1 MEKKLYIDASHP
13 EETRVVLK
21 SNDGIEEYEYEDKN
35 KLNFKSNIY
44 LGVVSRVE
52 PSLQAAFI
60 NFGRIKHGFLAFNDI
75 QSDYYQI
82 PTEDKEK
89 LKEAEE
95 NIREDL
101 KNKNLEDLNND
112 TNSEIQTVNKQSE
125 DLDED
130 DGDEKKEGN
139 KEPIKSGKQDVNVR
153 EKLNNS
159 YGVRRYRIQEVIK
172 PGQVILIQ
180 VIKDER
186 GSKGAALTT
195 FISLAGK
202 YVVLMPNTAKG
213 GGISRKIFGSVD
225 RTKIRNILN
234 EIDIPKSMGV
244 IVRTAGSNKTKNDIE
259 KDFQNTIK
267 TWDQIKSKALD
278 SNAPSLIYEE
288 GDIIKRALRD
298 IYDNDTSTIYVDGS
312 DGYQKAKTFIKE
324 LIPKSSKFLKKHKG
338 KIPLFHEVGIEK
350 ELNNIFD
357 PVVKLK
363 SGGYLVINPTEAL
376 VAIDINSGQSIKASN
391 IEKTA
396 LNTNLEA
403 AEEIAKQLKIR
414 DLSGLIVIDFIDMV
428 NFFNRR
434 LVEKKMRESIRKDRA
449 RIQVGKISTF
459 GLLEMTR
466 QRLREGSIV
475 WETNL
480 SLESFALKIVKK
492 SEMLSFTEKVKS
504 VNVKI
509 PEKVKLYI
517 EKIIKKEIKYF
528 EEKFKIKIN
537 FFADPQLIIPEYNI
551 ILLDKN
557 KKIIQQI
564 QNINKVEGLSDN
576 IEIKTKKIT
585 KEIKTKNKTS
595 SEKIK
600 KISTKISTK
609 ISAKISTK
617 KNKKKIPRTL
627 WIRRKKKVA

>member
-13 EETRVVLK
+13 DETRVVLK
-21 SNDGIEEYEYEDKN
+21 SNNGIEEYEYEDKN
-35 KLNFKSNIY
+35 KLNFKNNIY
-44 LGVVSRVE
+44 LGTVSRVE

-82 PTEDKEK
+82 PTGDKEK

-95 NIREDL
+95 KIREDL
-101 KNKNLEDLNND
+101 KNKNLEESNTEVDSGNDLANNED
-112 TNSEIQTVNKQSE
+112 KNLEKNIESNEIEK
-125 DLDED
+125 DESNLEP
-130 DGDEKKEGN
+130 GEEKKN
-139 KEPIKSGKQDVNVR
+139 INIR
-153 EKLNNS
+153 EKLKSS
-159 YGVRRYRIQEVIK
+159 YGLRKYRIQEVIK

-180 VIKDER
+180 VIKEER
-186 GSKGAALTT
+186 GNKGAALTT

-202 YVVLMPNTAKG
+202 YIVLMPNTAKG
-213 GGISRKIFGSVD
+213 GGISRKIFNSND

-234 EIDIPKSMGV
+234 EIEIPKIMGV
-244 IVRTAGSNKTKNDIE
+244 IVRTAGANKTKNEIE
-259 KDFQNTIK
+259 KDFQNTTK
-267 TWDQIKSKALD
+267 TWDQIKNKALD

-298 IYDNDTSTIYVDGS
+298 IYDNDTSNIYVDGNE
-312 DGYQKAKTFIKE
+312 GYQKAKSFIKE
-324 LIPKSSKFLKKHKG
+324 LIPKSAKFLQKHKG

-376 VAIDINSGQSIKASN
+376 VAIDINSGQSTKASN

-403 AEEIAKQLKIR
+403 AEEIAKQIKIR
-414 DLSGLIVIDFIDMV
+414 DLSGLIVIDFIDMM
-428 NFFNRR
+428 NFFNRK
-434 LVEKKMRESIRKDRA
+434 LVEKKMREVIRKDRA

-466 QRLREGSIV
+466 QRLREGSIK

-492 SEMLSFTEKVKS
+492 SEMLSFADKVKS

-509 PEKVKLYI
+509 PEKVKIYI
-517 EKIIKKEIKYF
+517 DKILKKEIKYF
-528 EEKFKIKIN
+528 EDKFRIKII
-537 FFADPQLIIPEYNI
+537 FFADPQLIIPEYSI
-551 ILLDKN
+551 SLLDK
-557 KKIIQQI
+557 KKITINKNE
-564 QNINKVEGLSDN
+564 NINIIEGLKPEPQVEVKKKKVTTTEKKNKSSPSVKVKKN
-576 IEIKTKKIT
+576 VTKNVTKKI
-585 KEIKTKNKTS
+585 
-595 SEKIK
+595 
-600 KISTKISTK
+600 
-609 ISAKISTK
+609 
-617 KNKKKIPRTL
+617 KKKSARTL
-627 WIRRKKKVA
+627 WVRRKKTS

>member
-13 EETRVVLK
+13 DETRVVLK
-21 SNDGIEEYEYEDKN
+21 SDNGIEEYEYEDKN
-35 KLNFKSNIY
+35 KLNFKNNIY
-44 LGVVSRVE
+44 LGTVSRVE
-52 PSLQAAFI
+52 PSLQAVFI

-82 PTEDKEK
+82 PTGDKEK
-89 LKEAEE
+89 LKETEE
-95 NIREDL
+95 KIREDL
-101 KNKNLEDLNND
+101 KNKNLDDLNNETSSD
-112 TNSEIQTVNKQSE
+112 NELTNGENKNLKK
-125 DLDED
+125 DDENTEVEKD
-130 DGDEKKEGN
+130 EASREPEGEKKDN
-139 KEPIKSGKQDVNVR
+139 NVR
-153 EKLNNS
+153 EKLKKS
-159 YGVRRYRIQEVIK
+159 YGLKRYKIQEVIK

-180 VIKDER
+180 VIKEER
-186 GSKGAALTT
+186 GNKGAALTT

-202 YVVLMPNTAKG
+202 YIVLMPNTAKG
-213 GGISRKIFGSVD
+213 GGISRKIFNSSD

-234 EIDIPKSMGV
+234 SIEIQKSMGV
-244 IVRTAGSNKTKNDIE
+244 IVRTAGANKTKNEIE
-259 KDFQNTIK
+259 KDFHNTLK
-267 TWDQIKSKALD
+267 TWDQIKNNALE

-298 IYDNDTSTIYVDGS
+298 LYDNDTSNIYIDGNE
-312 DGYQKAKTFIKE
+312 GYQKAKSFIKE
-324 LIPKSSKFLKKHKG
+324 LIPKSAKFLQKHKS
-338 KIPLFHEVGIEK
+338 KIPLFHEAGIEK

-414 DLSGLIVIDFIDMV
+414 DLSGLIVIDFIDMM

-466 QRLREGSIV
+466 QRLREGSIK

-492 SEMLSFTEKVKS
+492 SEMLSFTDKVKN

-517 EKIIKKEIKYF
+517 DKIIKKEIKYF
-528 EEKFKIKIN
+528 EDKFKIKII
-537 FFADPQLIIPEYNI
+537 FFADPQLIIPEYSI
-551 ILLDKN
+551 SLLDKN
-557 KKIIQQI
+557 TKIINKIENINIIEGLKNNLQETKKETKVSKINKKI
-564 QNINKVEGLSDN
+564 
-576 IEIKTKKIT
+576 KKPST
-585 KEIKTKNKTS
+585 
-595 SEKIK
+595 EKIK
-600 KISTKISTK
+600 KSTIKKI
-609 ISAKISTK
+609 
-617 KNKKKIPRTL
+617 KKKSPRTL
-627 WIRRKKKVA
+627 WVRRKKKAA